1 MARNTNYEVAH
12 DLQKL
17 AVIAVFFNPVR
28 YSSRYNL
35 YRRFEEHMSQSGVF
49 LFTVECVFESAPLFG
64 LQQQTYEVTQ
74 SNNPHHLQLVAPS
87 ILWMKENL
95 INISVKHLPAH
106 IEYIAWIDTDIEF
119 DHLNWPHLVIEELQR
134 YPIVQ
139 LFEMANFLG
148 PKGKNEILRRD
159 YSFVY
164 SIKHNKPI
172 DSRQYKE
179 WYPHPGY
186 AWAMRRT
193 EFNSIGGLFE
203 FAVLGSGDLHLAY
216 ALLNRIRETFPKNL
230 HEDYQ
235 RLAIAWSE
243 RVAELAQE
251 GHNVG
256 YVPINIW
263 HHWHG
268 SKNDRGYVERW
279 SILERHQFS
288 PSKDLER
295 NTETGVIGLV
305 SRRNI
310 GKLQMSV
317 RMIALER
324 DIVIYFQS
332 RKEDSES
339 NVVKPIKSI
348 EPKPGPV
355 NPKPT
360 AAGSGSHFRINKQTL
375 PKFSSHSNRPT
386 YVVIPSSGYSHIN
399 DPESCWV
406 DCTCCER
413 HDHHHDNDC
422 PCCTHYGGGH
432 GWEDHHEKPECFD
445 EFEHEQGCHDHNEED
460 EFYDAY
466 SGDCDQGNTP
476 GGNVTDDYGDGD
488 HQGDTN
494 DDGDGPGSF
503 Y

>member
-1 MARNTNYEVAH
+1 
-12 DLQKL
+12 
-17 AVIAVFFNPVR
+17 
-28 YSSRYNL
+28 
-35 YRRFEEHMSQSGVF
+35 MSQSGVF
-49 LFTVECVFESAPLFG
+49 LFTVECVFKSAPLFG

-74 SNNPHHLQLVAPS
+74 SNNPHQLQLVAPS
-87 ILWMKENL
+87 ILWLKENL
-95 INISVKHLPAH
+95 INIAVKHLPAH
-106 IEYIAWIDTDIEF
+106 IEYIAWIDADIEF
-119 DHLNWPHLVIEELQR
+119 DHLNWPHLVIEELKR

-139 LFEMANFLG
+139 LFETANFLG
-148 PKGKNEILRRD
+148 PNGKNEILRRD

-172 DSRQYKE
+172 DPGRYKE

-193 EFNSIGGLFE
+193 AFNSIGGLFE
-203 FAVLGSGDLHLAY
+203 FS
-216 ALLNRIRETFPKNL
+216 IM
-230 HEDYQ
+230 DYQ
-235 RLAIAWSE
+235 QLAIAWGE
-243 RVAELAQE
+243 RVAELAQ
-251 GHNVG
+251 GGRNVG

-268 SKNDRGYVERW
+268 SRNDRGYVERW

-295 NTETGVIGLV
+295 NTETDVIGLV

-324 DIVIYFQS
+324 DIVTYFQS

-348 EPKPGPV
+348 VPKPVAV
-355 NPKPT
+355 NLKSKV
-360 AAGSGSHFRINKQTL
+360 AGSGSHFRINKPTL
-375 PKFSSHSNRPT
+375 PIFSSSSNRPT
-386 YVVIPSSGYSHIN
+386 YIVIPGSGYSHIN
-399 DPESCWV
+399 DPESCW
-406 DCTCCER
+406 
-413 HDHHHDNDC
+413 
-422 PCCTHYGGGH
+422 
-432 GWEDHHEKPECFD
+432 
-445 EFEHEQGCHDHNEED
+445 HEQGCHDHNDED
-460 EFYDAY
+460 EFYEAC
-466 SGDCDQGNTP
+466 SGDCDQDNTP
-476 GGNVTDDYGDGD
+476 GGNVTNDYGDGD

-494 DDGDGPGSF
+494 DDGGGPGSF